1 MLCISSNS
9 YYFPISIISKI
20 DMLTHIQK
28 PGGGIIGTTSAYYLA
43 QHPSFDPS
51 NGDTITLLEAT
62 RIAGG
67 ASGKAGGLLARW
79 AYPACI
85 VPLSFELHRELAE
98 KHDGAKRWGYR
109 GLWCGELEAKGRPNV
124 TNGSKGGIGVKGD
137 GSGRQGG
144 LHGVVDIDG
153 SDEENGDR
161 KGANVSLQKRSKEVI
176 SRLRAAGVPDD
187 LDWID
192 SDSTISY
199 DAMGNPDTT
208 AQVHPYQFT
217 TSIAQLA
224 KEKGVSIRLGSATSI
239 DRDSSSGAVE
249 SVSIVEKE
257 TSSTETLPASDV
269 VVAAGPW
276 TPTVLPSAPIS
287 ALRAHSVTI
296 KPSRPVSAFALFT
309 EIRMPSALSS
319 KSKKV
324 SADKFTATPEIYAR
338 PNDEVYACGEGDTL
352 VPLPESTDAVE
363 LDEGRCDSIIK
374 NVGSISDE
382 LLNGEVVVRQACY
395 LPNVATGGGPLIGQ
409 TNVPGLFV
417 ASGHTCWGIQNGPA
431 TGKLISEFVW
441 DGDAKSA
448 NVKSLDPR
456 KFFKA

>member
-1 MLCISSNS
+1 M
-9 YYFPISIISKI
+9 
-20 DMLTHIQK
+20 
-28 PGGGIIGTTSAYYLA
+28 
-43 QHPSFDPS
+43 
-51 NGDTITLLEAT
+51 
-62 RIAGG
+62 
-67 ASGKAGGLLARW
+67 
-79 AYPACI
+79 
-85 VPLSFELHRELAE
+85 
-98 KHDGAKRWGYR
+98 
-109 GLWCGELEAKGRPNV
+109 
-124 TNGSKGGIGVKGD
+124 TNGSKGGIGIKGD

-144 LHGVVDIDG
+144 LHGVADVDG
-153 SDEENGDR
+153 SDEGNVDIS
-161 KGANVSLQKRSKEVI
+161 GANVSLQKRGKEVI

-187 LDWID
+187 LDWVD

-224 KEKGVSIRLGSATSI
+224 EEKGVHIRLGLATSI
-239 DRDSSSGAVE
+239 NRDSSSGAIE
-249 SVSIVEKE
+249 SVSFVNKE
-257 TSSTETLPASDV
+257 SNSKETLPVSDV

-276 TPTVLPSAPIS
+276 TPTVLPPAPIS

-309 EIRMPSALSS
+309 EIRMPSAISS
-319 KSKKV
+319 KGKKL
-324 SADKFTATPEIYAR
+324 SAGKVTATPEIYAR

-363 LDEGRCDSIIK
+363 VDQSRCDSIIK
-374 NVGSISDE
+374 DVSSISDE
-382 LLNGEVVVRQACY
+382 LRNGEVKVRQACY
-395 LPNVATGGGPLIGQ
+395 LPNVAIGGGPLIGQ